1 MNMTKIKIFL
11 LTSLALLLS
20 ACTLETDN
28 DTGDL
33 EGMWHLVRIENL
45 VTGSGGSVKDLSSQK
60 VFWSFQA
67 RLLELDDKSGGGSSY
82 LYRFQIDNGQ
92 LTLKDPYLYDRENG
106 DRVLSIYDSHLET
119 YGIKSLTPV
128 LKIESVRKG
137 KLILSDSN
145 VRLYFDKF

>member
-1 MNMTKIKIFL
+1 MDMTKIKIFL

-28 DTGDL
+28 GAGDL

-45 VTGSGGSVKDLSSQK
+45 VTGASSSVKDLSSQK

-67 RLLELDDKSGGGSSY
+67 RLLELDDKSGGESSY
-82 LYRFQIDNGQ
+82 LYRFQIENGQ
-92 LTLKDPYLYDRENG
+92 LILKDPYLYDRENG
-106 DRVLSIYDSHLET
+106 DRTLSVYDSHLET
-119 YGIKSLTPV
+119 YGIKSLTPI

>member
-1 MNMTKIKIFL
+1 MDMTKIKIFL

-20 ACTLETDN
+20 ACTLGTDN
-28 DTGDL
+28 DAGDL

-45 VTGSGGSVKDLSSQK
+45 VTGASSSVKDLSSQK

-67 RLLELDDKSGGGSSY
+67 RLLELDDKSGGESSY

-106 DRVLSIYDSHLET
+106 DRPLTAYEATLGL
-119 YGIKSLTPV
+119 YGIKSLTPMFRIE
-128 LKIESVRKG
+128 KISRRNM
-137 KLILSDSN
+137 ILNDGA

>member
-1 MNMTKIKIFL
+1 MDMTKIKIFL

-28 DTGDL
+28 DAGDL

-45 VTGSGGSVKDLSSQK
+45 VTGASSSVKDLSSQK

-67 RLLELDDKSGGGSSY
+67 RLLELDD
-82 LYRFQIDNGQ
+82 
-92 LTLKDPYLYDRENG
+92 TYLYDRENG
-106 DRVLSIYDSHLET
+106 DRPLSVYDSHLET
-119 YGIKSLTPV
+119 YGIKSLTPI

-145 VRLYFDKF
+145 VRLCFDKF

>member
-1 MNMTKIKIFL
+1 MDMTKIKIFL

-28 DTGDL
+28 GAGDL

-45 VTGSGGSVKDLSSQK
+45 VTGASSSVKDLSSQK

-67 RLLELDDKSGGGSSY
+67 RLLELDDKSGESSY

-106 DRVLSIYDSHLET
+106 DRPLSVYDSHLET
-119 YGIKSLTPV
+119 YGIKSLTPI
-128 LKIESVRKG
+128 LKIESVRKR

>member
-1 MNMTKIKIFL
+1 MTKIKIFL

-28 DTGDL
+28 DAGDL

-92 LTLKDPYLYDRENG
+92 LTLKDL
-106 DRVLSIYDSHLET
+106 IYMIEKMVTGYSQSM
-119 YGIKSLTPV
+119 IV
-128 LKIESVRKG
+128 ILKFMG
-137 KLILSDSN
+137 
-145 VRLYFDKF
+145 

>member
-1 MNMTKIKIFL
+1 MDMTKIKIFL

-28 DTGDL
+28 DAVDL

-45 VTGSGGSVKDLSSQK
+45 VTGASSSVKDLSSQK

-67 RLLELDDKSGGGSSY
+67 RLLELDDKSGGESSY
-82 LYRFQIDNGQ
+82 LYRFQIDNGH

-106 DRVLSIYDSHLET
+106 DRVLSIYDSHLEI